1 MKKEEI
7 LQLLENYLEDINLE
21 DDGMNF
27 ETAVEEILFHH
38 NLLKGSG
45 LHENEDLS
53 SDECYDRAMESDDL
67 PEKMEYLNRAVRL
80 DPMNLEARAEKIHLE
95 SEDSLSELEELG
107 KLAQFAEEMLKKNHI
122 VEDDDEGSY
131 YGIPET
137 RPYIRLRFRRLR
149 LYLDCGMMN
158 KAEKE
163 AMDILRLNEM
173 DNLGVRFTLGCI
185 YAFQENREKLEK
197 LDEIYPQESISTK
210 LIDAVLLY
218 KEGRVEALQE
228 KLKEIFELDDRF
240 ADQVDCID
248 YDGIEEYLDV
258 QEELPFYR
266 PNSIEELSLLMLH
279 NRFLFRGI
287 EPFYEY
293 ASIFLT
299 ETYGLF
305 DDEMMDDEDEED
317 YKDIP
322 F

>member
-45 LHENEDLS
+45 LYENEDLS

-197 LDEIYPQESISTK
+197 LDEIYAKHGYCLNTLYSFEFEGSAGFEKMNNIMASLRSGITSVAGKNVKTLNDYSKGIDGLPKSDVLKFFLEGNCSVVVRPSGTEPKLKLYISVSEK
-210 LIDAVLLY
+210 D
-218 KEGRVEALQE
+218 KEKAGEVEA
-228 KLKEIFELDDRF
+228 KI
-240 ADQVDCID
+240 A
-248 YDGIEEYLDV
+248 EE
-258 QEELPFYR
+258 FKAK
-266 PNSIEELSLLMLH
+266 I
-279 NRFLFRGI
+279 
-287 EPFYEY
+287 
-293 ASIFLT
+293 
-299 ETYGLF
+299 
-305 DDEMMDDEDEED
+305 
-317 YKDIP
+317 K
-322 F
+322 